1 MRQEAIN
8 SESKISEKDLNRVI
22 RVTENLART
31 KSEEYVKFGANSDR
45 ILEILQSLRG
55 ESTPTVM
62 LLITSLFLLPPPSTN
77 LELISFML
85 SRSIQVKSIESMV
98 KEAANSVVDKE

>member
-1 MRQEAIN
+1 MIQEAIN

-22 RVTENLART
+22 RVTENLVRT

-62 LLITSLFLLPPPSTN
+62 LLITSLFLLLPSTN